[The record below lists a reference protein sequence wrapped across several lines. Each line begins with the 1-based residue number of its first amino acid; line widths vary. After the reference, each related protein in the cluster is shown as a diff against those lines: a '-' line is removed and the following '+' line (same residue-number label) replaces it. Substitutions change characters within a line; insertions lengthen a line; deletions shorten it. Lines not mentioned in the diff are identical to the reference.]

1 MKLGIV
7 GAGTI
12 VVEFLPKLVKL
23 EGIEVLGV
31 LARPSSKERV
41 EQLCTECGVPHTVVS
56 FGELCA
62 LGIDTAYIAVPN
74 HLHFDYCKQALECGL
89 NVIVE
94 KPMTSND
101 YEAKKLK
108 ELAEEKDLFLF
119 EAITTVYL
127 DSYRKIK
134 EWMERIGAVKLV
146 SCNYSQYSRRYDAFK
161 EGNILPAFDPQKS
174 GGALM
179 DINLYNLHFVMG
191 LFGCPNEIKYY
202 ANIERGIDTSG
213 ILIMRYDGF
222 VANCTAAKECS
233 APFSFVIEGTEG
245 YISIKYPPNVIG
257 EATLTLNNKIT
268 ESFAE
273 PMAANRVIPEFEYFI
288 RAINTKDRDFFS
300 ERIAASIAVSEIQTK
315 ARLEAGIVFPADKL

>member
-12 VVEFLPKLVKL
+12 VEEFLPQLVTL
-23 EGIEVLGV
+23 EGIEVLGILV
-31 LARPSSKERV
+31 RPSSKERA
-41 EQLCTECGVPHTVVS
+41 ELLCAQCGVPHTVTS
-56 FGELCA
+56 LEELCA

-74 HLHFDYCKQALECGL
+74 HLHFDYCKQALKSGL

-94 KPMTSND
+94 KPMTSNAR
-101 YEAKKLK
+101 EAKEQK
-108 ELAEEKDLFLF
+108 ELAEENSLFLF
-119 EAITTVYL
+119 EAITTVYF

-134 EWMERIGAVKLV
+134 EWLEHIGAIKLV

-161 EGNILPAFDPQKS
+161 AGDVLPAFDPQKS

-191 LFGCPNEIKYY
+191 LFGVPNEVKYY
-202 ANIERGIDTSG
+202 ANVEKGIDTSG

-222 VANCTAAKECS
+222 VANCTAAKDCS

-245 YISIKYPPNVIG
+245 YITINRPPNVIG
-257 EATLTLNNKIT
+257 EATLTLNDKT
-268 ESFAE
+268 MESYPE
-273 PMAANRVIPEFEYFI
+273 PMASNRVIPEFKRFI
-288 RAINTKDRDFFS
+288 CAINEKDKAFFS
-300 ERIAASIAVSEIQTK
+300 KSIAASIAVSEVQTK
-315 ARLEAGIVFPADKL
+315 ARMEAGILFPADKL